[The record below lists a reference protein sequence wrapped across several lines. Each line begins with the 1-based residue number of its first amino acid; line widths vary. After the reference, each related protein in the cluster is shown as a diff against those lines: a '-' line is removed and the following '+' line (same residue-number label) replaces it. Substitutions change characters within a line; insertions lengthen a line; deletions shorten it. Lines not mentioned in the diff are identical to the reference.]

1 MQNLNDILKSFAFSE
16 AEAELYAAALKL
28 NKATISEIA
37 QKAGMGR
44 TVAYFHAKNMIA
56 KKIFQDIKRGHQ
68 ILIIPISPSEL
79 AEKMQK
85 EVSNFKTIIPQ
96 LEVLDEI
103 EKEIPQIEI
112 QESGAGFDKIYDEI
126 CHMPNGS
133 TFKVIEDLK
142 GAETELRLMGD
153 KGFNKFLVQIVER
166 NILTKAIFTEELV
179 AQINKSLTQ
188 ENYSLVQKR
197 MWDIHVLPEEK
208 MGIKNLIL
216 IYNNKTSF
224 LFPEISLTITIRH
237 KTLTFLINTLFET
250 IFGLAHKVDNPWG
263 ELKTLA

>member
-1 MQNLNDILKSFAFSE
+1 ML
-16 AEAELYAAALKL
+16 
-28 NKATISEIA
+28 
-37 QKAGMGR
+37 
-44 TVAYFHAKNMIA
+44 
-56 KKIFQDIKRGHQ
+56 
-68 ILIIPISPSEL
+68 
-79 AEKMQK
+79 
-85 EVSNFKTIIPQ
+85 PQ

-112 QESGAGFDKIYDEI
+112 QESSAGFDKIYDEI
-126 CHMPNGS
+126 CHLPNGA

-153 KGFNKFLVQIVER
+153 QGFNKFLVQIVER
-166 NILTKAIFTEELV
+166 KILTKAIFTEELV

-208 MGIKNLIL
+208 LSIKNLIL
-216 IYNNKTSF
+216 LYNDKVSF
-224 LFPEISLTITIRH
+224 LFPEISLTITIKH
-237 KTLTFLINTLFET
+237 KTLFGIIDTLFET

-263 ELKTLA
+263 QIK